1 MIHESK
7 ELILG
12 IELSEDYAQMTYYHQ
27 SVKEPLTLAG
37 VQGTDQYQIPMA
49 LRQRADGSWQ
59 FWDGAPQLEGEQKDR
74 CRISNLFGKIIRQ
87 EPIEDGGQTFEAARI
102 LSIYFKTCLAQLK
115 LLTQNTKVQV
125 MVTVREL
132 TEHLSEVIAEALT
145 GCGIDRKQIYVQDY
159 QSSFYYYTVN
169 QKKELWYQ
177 DVALLTYEDEAI
189 VGYILHIDRGTRP
202 ALAKV
207 EKIARQPMDEAVRAG
222 RSEQDWNREKDRLFF
237 ELLKKVFERRTVS
250 VSYLMGDYFNK
261 SWAERSI
268 QYLCYKRH
276 AFQGMNLYSKG
287 ACYAAMERAGLIA
300 DRGILFSGRDMLT
313 VNLGMEMRIRGKET
327 YYPLIE
333 AGINWYEAHHV
344 CEFIPDGEQEIRLL
358 SKPISGGESV
368 VHSLRLPH
376 LPVRPNRA
384 VRLRLTVYFSS
395 PTHCQIEIEDLG
407 FGELYKSSGLSW
419 KREICF

>member
-59 FWDGAPQLEGEQKDR
+59 FWDGAPQLEGEQKDL

-87 EPIEDGGQTFEAARI
+87 EPIEDSGQTFEAARI

-276 AFQGMNLYSKG
+276 AFQGMNMYSKG

-376 LPVRPNRA
+376 LPARPNRA